1 LLSFCVVQV
10 RLNPRTRPPQS
21 SLSTWPDFRGP
32 PHTSIRD
39 TSAGVNLEAM
49 AHGLPIIC
57 IAHQGVADITDEA
70 CAERI
75 EPGTIE
81 MTVQALAD
89 SIIRLAENP
98 TRRQQ
103 MGIAAATRAKTKFS
117 WDEKFDRMVKVYENV
132 IGRKSA

>member
-1 LLSFCVVQV
+1 
-10 RLNPRTRPPQS
+10 
-21 SLSTWPDFRGP
+21 
-32 PHTSIRD
+32 
-39 TSAGVNLEAM
+39 M